1 MTSKKEKMESD
12 AEVEEKNICEDEL
25 IKDGKITED
34 SEEYE
39 KEEEIFSNVVNVK
52 GELVTNVSVDIT
64 KMKDEV
70 NNNDGI
76 EIKNIVVQRTKKE
89 IITIS
94 VSQQWASSSRATILN
109 TERIVRNS
117 FVEQIMRLRLF

>member
-1 MTSKKEKMESD
+1 MESD
-12 AEVEEKNICEDEL
+12 VEVEEKNICEDEL

>member
-1 MTSKKEKMESD
+1 MASKKEKMESD
-12 AEVEEKNICEDEL
+12 VEVEEKNICEDEL

-64 KMKDEV
+64 KLKDEV

>member
-12 AEVEEKNICEDEL
+12 VEVEEKNICEDEL

-117 FVEQIMRLRLF
+117 FVEQIMRLRIF

>member
-12 AEVEEKNICEDEL
+12 VEVEEKNICEDEL

>member
-1 MTSKKEKMESD
+1 MASKKEKMESD
-12 AEVEEKNICEDEL
+12 VEVEEKNICEDEL

>member
-1 MTSKKEKMESD
+1 MASKKEKMESD
-12 AEVEEKNICEDEL
+12 VEVEEKNICEDEL
-25 IKDGKITED
+25 IEDGKITED